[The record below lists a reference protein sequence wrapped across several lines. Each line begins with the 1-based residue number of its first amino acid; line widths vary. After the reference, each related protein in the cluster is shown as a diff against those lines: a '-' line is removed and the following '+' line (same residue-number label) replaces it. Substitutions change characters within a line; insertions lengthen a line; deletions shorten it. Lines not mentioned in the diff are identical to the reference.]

1 MKSLNFGGQQNYNDL
16 AHVSDE
22 PVKGRI
28 SESSVAVTGQHAM
41 MLNATLV

>member
-16 AHVSDE
+16 VHVSDE